1 MSILVGAPVLLV
13 LLMLQS
19 AVVTTLP
26 LIQGTADLIL
36 LALVA
41 WSLQERVPSAYEWAG
56 MGGLMSGAIT
66 KLPFFIPIIGY
77 LTVAA
82 LARLLRRQVW
92 QSPFLAMFITTFLG
106 TLFMHALS
114 WAVLVIQGTNLPLLD
129 SINLVVL
136 PATLLNLVLALPVY
150 AVVTD
155 LAQSIYPE
163 EVDA

>member
-1 MSILVGAPVLLV
+1 MSILVGIPVLLV

-26 LIQGTADLIL
+26 LVQGTADLIL
-36 LALVA
+36 LTLVA
-41 WSLQERVPSAYEWAG
+41 WSLQERVPSSYEWAVIA
-56 MGGLMSGAIT
+56 GLMSGLVT
-66 KLPFFIPIIGY
+66 RLPFFIPIIGY
-77 LTVAA
+77 LSVAT

-92 QSPFLAMFITTFLG
+92 QSPFLAMFITTFVG
-106 TLFMHALS
+106 TLFIHALS
-114 WAVLVIQGTNLPLLD
+114 WATLAIQGTPLPLVD
-129 SINLVVL
+129 SLNLVVL

-163 EVDA
+163 EA